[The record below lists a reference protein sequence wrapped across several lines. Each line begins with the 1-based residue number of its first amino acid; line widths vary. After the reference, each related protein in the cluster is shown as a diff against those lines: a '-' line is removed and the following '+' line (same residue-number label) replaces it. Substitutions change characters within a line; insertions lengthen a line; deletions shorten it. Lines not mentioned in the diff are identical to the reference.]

1 MQRELAGRLR
11 IVTQPDADTLVLRS
25 AITAVDVSAEG
36 LKFYEVIPIAL
47 VLAAANTAAGTR
59 DESTDIYVEMQALD
73 GATSKP
79 VAEIVRKGTGLS
91 LENDSTQLTVKD
103 LKPVLDVWAKDAR
116 NFKP

>member
-1 MQRELAGRLR
+1 
-11 IVTQPDADTLVLRS
+11 
-25 AITAVDVSAEG
+25 
-36 LKFYEVIPIAL
+36 
-47 VLAAANTAAGTR
+47 
-59 DESTDIYVEMQALD
+59 MQALD